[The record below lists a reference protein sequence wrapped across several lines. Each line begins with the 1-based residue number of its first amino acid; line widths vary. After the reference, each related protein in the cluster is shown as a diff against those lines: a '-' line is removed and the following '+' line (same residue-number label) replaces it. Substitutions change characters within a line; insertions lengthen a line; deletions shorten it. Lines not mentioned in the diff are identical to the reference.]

1 MSILDYSKLPLV
13 HIIISQQLSSFI
25 DYSLGWKLDIYG
37 KYIKYSIY
45 NKLRSQKVIQKS
57 LTRNGLVW
65 TIN

>member
-25 DYSLGWKLDIYG
+25 DYSLIFHWAENWIY
-37 KYIKYSIY
+37 IENTLNIVY

-57 LTRNGLVW
+57 LTRNGLV
-65 TIN
+65 